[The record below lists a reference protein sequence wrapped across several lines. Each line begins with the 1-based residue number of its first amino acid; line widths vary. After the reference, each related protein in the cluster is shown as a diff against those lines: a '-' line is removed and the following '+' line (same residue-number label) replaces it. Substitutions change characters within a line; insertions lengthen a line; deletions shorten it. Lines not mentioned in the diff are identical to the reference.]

1 MTPWAL
7 LAAMFAAGAML
18 AWPLATDWLDWQA
31 EMLVA
36 EPWRA
41 FSAAFVHWSVGHLLA
56 NLAGCAVL
64 AWLGLAASLPARC
77 TRAWLLAWP
86 LTHVGLLLLP
96 DLQHY
101 GGLSGVLH
109 AGVAIAVVELLFRQG
124 RDRLLGAAIAAGL
137 LLKLLL
143 EQPFGAAMR
152 QVPGWDI
159 AVVPFAHLSGAIAG
173 LACALLLSIN
183 WQGRSVNQ

>member
-1 MTPWAL
+1 
-7 LAAMFAAGAML
+7 
-18 AWPLATDWLDWQA
+18 
-31 EMLVA
+31 
-36 EPWRA
+36 
-41 FSAAFVHWSVGHLLA
+41 VHWSVGHLLA